1 MAHTDVTDKP
11 WTPLKMNGLQGEY
24 RVHDDKV
31 EVRYGEAQKT
41 VDADHFVKPLA
52 NAAAEGL
59 ARLALAE
66 LIGHADDPAL

>member
-1 MAHTDVTDKP
+1 MKTVDVDEKA
-11 WTPLKMNGLQGEY
+11 WTKLKVGGLEGAY
-24 RVHDDKV
+24 RVHNDKV
-31 EVRYGEAQKT
+31 HVSYDGREKT

-66 LIGHADDPAL
+66 LIGHAGDQ

>member
-1 MAHTDVTDKP
+1 MAQTEIKEKP
-11 WTPLKMNGLQGEY
+11 WTPLKMNGLEGAY
-24 RVHDDKV
+24 RIHDDKV
-31 EVRYGEAQKT
+31 QVRYGASEKT

-66 LIGHADDPAL
+66 LIGHADDQTA

>member
-1 MAHTDVTDKP
+1 MKTVDIKDKP
-11 WTPLKMNGLQGEY
+11 WTPLKVGGLEGAY
-24 RVHDDKV
+24 RIHDDKV
-31 EVRYGEAQKT
+31 QVSYNGQEKT

-66 LIGHADDPAL
+66 LIGHAEDR

>member
-1 MAHTDVTDKP
+1 MAHSDVKDKP
-11 WTPLKMNGLQGEY
+11 WTPLKMNGLEGEY
-24 RVHDDKV
+24 RVYDDKV
-31 EVRYGEAQKT
+31 EVRYGEARKT

-66 LIGHADDPAL
+66 LIGHADDPTL

>member
-1 MAHTDVTDKP
+1 MSHTDVKEKA
-11 WTPLKMNGLQGEY
+11 WTKIKVGGLEGAY
-24 RVHDDKV
+24 RIHDDKV
-31 EVRYGEAQKT
+31 QVSYDGREKT

-66 LIGHADDPAL
+66 LIGHADDK

>member
-1 MAHTDVTDKP
+1 MSHTDVDDKL
-11 WTPLKMNGLQGEY
+11 WTPLKMNGLEGAY
-24 RVHDDKV
+24 RVHHDKV
-31 EVRYGEAQKT
+31 EVRYGDRKKT

-66 LIGHADDPAL
+66 LIAGVGADKA

>member
-1 MAHTDVTDKP
+1 MKTVDVKDKP
-11 WTPLKMNGLQGEY
+11 WTVVKMGGLKGAY
-24 RVHDDKV
+24 CVHDDKV
-31 EVRYGEAQKT
+31 QVSYNGQEKT

-66 LIGHADDPAL
+66 LIGHTDAK